1 MNQNCSVEYIVTD
14 GNNLQSTSTISW
26 TTLPS
31 SVIANPDGPITLVQ
45 GDEVEVDLTSN
56 DTNPEGTGGI
66 VLTQVDGQNIVGG
79 SITTADGIR
88 VIDEEDGS
96 VTIET
101 IGAVPGTYPITYTV
115 VDAEGDTDQST
126 FTLVINEPPMGN
138 FVIDGGDGSNVS
150 GTDVKDA
157 LANDVP
163 FAVTDG
169 AQAVVQTFQ
178 GATAAVDLQSYIE
191 GLGPNIVFDSSTCT
205 WTDPSSAAPTVPI
218 CIAVEACGLRDTIVN
233 RTLRETTVSGT
244 ITTGDTVTLES
255 FNLNGGAVFDL
266 AQTGTLI
273 HHTTTMEIT
282 RDDSQ
287 NGGGWGGTLI
297 GFLAASGSGQNIDT
311 TLVFTPGV
319 EPASTSRGCG
329 TATVIRQIRL
339 SDFDAIGGT
348 VTFDTVPTISDS
360 LGFTQSGNTFTFN
373 GPAAGNGFIE
383 FQFSDSPVTVDVFT
397 PVSTGDGLGLRFDSS
412 FFLPVQ
418 AYELCEGSDNFINL
432 EQSDG
437 SAPVGTVTFQ

>member
-1 MNQNCSVEYIVTD
+1 MNQNCSVQYTATD
-14 GNNLQSTSTISW
+14 GNGLQSTSTISF
-26 TTLPS
+26 TLAET
-31 SVIANPDGPITLVQ
+31 SVIANPDGPITLIQ
-45 GDEVEVDLTSN
+45 GDEVEINLTSN

-66 VLTQVDGQNIVGG
+66 VITQVDGQDFSTG
-79 SITTADGIR
+79 SVTTADDI
-88 VIDEEDGS
+88 I
-96 VTIET
+96 VTDLGNGDLIIET
-101 IGAVPGTYPITYTV
+101 EGVAPGTYSITYTI

-126 FTLVINEPPMGN
+126 ITLVINEPPTGN

-157 LANDVP
+157 LANNVP
-163 FAVTDG
+163 LAVTDG

-178 GATAAVDLQSYIE
+178 GATAATDLQNYIE
-191 GLGPNIVFDSSTCT
+191 GLDGGIEFDPVTCEWGDPNG
-205 WTDPSSAAPTVPI
+205 AALTVPI
-218 CIAVEACGLRDTIVN
+218 CVAAEACGLRDLIVT
-233 RTLRETTVSGT
+233 RTLRETTFSGP
-244 ITTGDTVTLES
+244 ITTGDIVTMES

-273 HHTTTMEIT
+273 HHTATMEIT

-287 NGGGWGGTLI
+287 NGGGWEGTLI
-297 GFLAASGSGQNIDT
+297 GFLAIGGDGRNIDT
-311 TLVFTPGV
+311 TLVFSPGV

-329 TATVIRQIRL
+329 TATVTRQIRL

-348 VTFDTVPTISDS
+348 VTFDTVPVISDS

-373 GPAAGNGFIE
+373 GPAGGNGFIE

-437 SAPVGTVTFQ
+437 SAPFGTVTFQ